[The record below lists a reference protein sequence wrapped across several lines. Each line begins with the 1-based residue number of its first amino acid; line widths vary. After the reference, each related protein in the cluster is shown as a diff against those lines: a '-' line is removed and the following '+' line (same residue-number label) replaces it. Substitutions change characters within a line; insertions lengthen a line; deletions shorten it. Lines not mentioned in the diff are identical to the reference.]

1 MFKYVNIGKILK
13 SHHSNGE
20 LVATINHDFIEDMHK
35 AKAIFIE
42 IDGLNVPFFIEQI
55 DCDDTVCTIK
65 FEEFNRP
72 EDVKKYNNSILS
84 LRETDIDWQTKP
96 QQPSLSNY
104 SDFVDFEIFDTNSK
118 NKLIIESIEQFPH
131 QLMAKTISDKDKTD
145 IFIPLI
151 PEFIEEVDYVNKII
165 TMSLPEG
172 MI

>member
-1 MFKYVNIGKILK
+1 LFKYINIGKILK

-20 LVATINHDFIEDMHK
+20 LLATINRDFQDDILK

-55 DCDDTVCTIK
+55 DCDDGICTIK

-84 LRETDIDWQTKP
+84 LREIDVDWKTKS

-104 SDFVDFEIFDTNSK
+104 SDFVNFEIFDSNTN
-118 NKLIIESIEQFPH
+118 NKLTIESIEQFPH
-131 QLMAKTISDKDKTD
+131 QLMAKAIANKDKTEV
-145 IFIPLI
+145 FIPLI
-151 PEFIEEVDYVNKII
+151 PEFIENVDYINKKI
-165 TMSLPEG
+165 TMSLPDG

>member
-1 MFKYVNIGKILK
+1 MFKYINIGKILK

-20 LVATINHDFIEDMHK
+20 LVATINHDFIEDIRK

-55 DCDDTVCTIK
+55 DCDETVCNIK

-84 LRETDIDWQTKP
+84 LRETDIDWQTKS
-96 QQPSLSNY
+96 QQPSFSNY
-104 SDFVDFEIFDTNSK
+104 SDFINFEIYDLNTK
-118 NKLIIESIEQFPH
+118 NKLTIESIEQFPH
-131 QLMAKTISDKDKTD
+131 QLMAKAIANKDKTEA
-145 IFIPLI
+145 FIPLI
-151 PEFIEEVDYVNKII
+151 PEFIENIDYINKII
-165 TMSLPEG
+165 TMSLPDG